1 MSAFRSERIVATP
14 ARFHA
19 LDLIGAVGA
28 PAVVV
33 SEPTVGAVVLGS
45 AQSLAAVDGERA
57 AAAGL
62 EVVRRRSGGGAVL
75 VRPGEMTWFDVVVP
89 AAAQLVPVDVT
100 ASMRWLGEGL
110 VGALERL
117 GVSGAVVHSGA
128 MHTTA
133 WSRLVCFDGVA
144 PGEVVLAGPADGM
157 PAHGR
162 PAKLAGISQRRTRD
176 GARFQCIVHHRWAPA
191 ALLDLLRD
199 PKPLVDDLAPVAT
212 VAAEIA
218 AALPTALAAA
228 LSA

>member
-1 MSAFRSERIVATP
+1 MIGFRSERVVASP

-19 LDLIGAVGA
+19 LDLIGSLRV

-33 SEPTVGAVVLGS
+33 SEPTVAAVVLGS
-45 AQSLAAVDGERA
+45 AQSLAVVDDERA
-57 AAAGL
+57 AAAGV

-89 AAAQLVPVDVT
+89 AAAALVPVDVT
-100 ASMRWLGEGL
+100 ASMRWLGGSL
-110 VGALERL
+110 VDALERV
-117 GVSGAVVHSGA
+117 GVPGAVVHAGP

-144 PGEVVLAGPADGM
+144 PGEVVLAGPDDGL
-157 PAHGR
+157 
-162 PAKLAGISQRRTRD
+162 PAKLVGISQRRTRD

-199 PKPLVDDLAPVAT
+199 PKPLVDELAPVAT
-212 VAAEIA
+212 VAADVA
-218 AALPTALAAA
+218 TALPAALAAV